1 MTLWLKLEAA
11 FQAKSQITL
20 VTILREHQSLPS
32 GDYYRSLSIDT
43 EKLKEQSSL
52 FKSGH
57 CPDSS
62 YWTSWGPLIEIFSW
76 PRDRLSLEIPP
87 KAQDQRF
94 LGYLTMDLRKGVR
107 DRLLTWL
114 CDPLRSENLFLIFE
128 LCLGESRLAFSEAA
142 VRVGRVI
149 NRLGAISNISPW
161 VKRHELYGLAQ
172 DICGQ
177 LSRNYPPYRKLLA
190 ETLVQDPTLFQK
202 RDLNYLLRKLIFEP
216 WKDLKTSHPQY
227 VVKPPIIF
235 LTWGGSLSAESN
247 AAILDFLQLI
257 TEDRHSNSHSCLLW
271 VWIGPWVPLFSTVF
285 SQDPLRCQQIR
296 DLVGSNAEVV
306 EYTEAI
312 LLLRFQEIRGHHPGV
327 FDMDEKWPLK
337 DELK

>member
-32 GDYYRSLSIDT
+32 GDYYHSLSIDT

-257 TEDRHSNSHSCLLW
+257 TEDRHSNSHSCLL
-271 VWIGPWVPLFSTVF
+271 
-285 SQDPLRCQQIR
+285 
-296 DLVGSNAEVV
+296 
-306 EYTEAI
+306 
-312 LLLRFQEIRGHHPGV
+312 
-327 FDMDEKWPLK
+327 
-337 DELK
+337 